1 MSEKKSKELA
11 DFIRFSAINM
21 TNKGKSSHVA
31 SVLSM
36 ADILGVLYGEFL
48 NIKHD
53 QPDYPERDIFILSKG
68 HAGAGVYASLA
79 WKGFFPKSVLD
90 THYQNGSI
98 LSGHVSH
105 KNIPGVEF
113 STGSLGHGLPVCVG
127 FAIARKNTNSKVVCL
142 LGDGECNEGTTWE
155 SALFASHH
163 KLNNLTVIIDA
174 NKYQSL
180 KTTNETLSLE
190 PFAKKWKSFGWTVF
204 DIDGHNL
211 NDISEALYSKSRKPK
226 CIIANTIKGNGVD
239 FMENNILWH
248 YRSPQDEEY
257 ELAIEKLRNYER

>member
-1 MSEKKSKELA
+1 MSS
-11 DFIRFSAINM
+11 FIKRFSTIKFNSIEGCNSKRINEIAERI
-21 TNKGKSSHVA
+21 NK
-31 SVLSM
+31 L
-36 ADILGVLYGEFL
+36 
-48 NIKHD
+48 
-53 QPDYPERDIFILSKG
+53 DIFSDDQDDFATSIFSEIVPTNLDKEGRFLIPDELKNFEKSGSFLLGHPVMNKEKG
-68 HAGAGVYASLA
+68 
-79 WKGFFPKSVLD
+79 
-90 THYQNGSI
+90 I
-98 LSGHVSH
+98 
-105 KNIPGVEF
+105 EF
-113 STGSLGHGLPVCVG
+113 STGSLGMGLALGMGV
-127 FAIARKNTNSKVVCL
+127 ALSAKRKNKEYNTYVI

>member
-1 MSEKKSKELA
+1 MTKKSKELA
-11 DFIRFSAINM
+11 DFIRISAVKM

-31 SVLSM
+31 SILSL
-36 ADILGVLYGEFL
+36 ADILGVLYGEYL
-48 NIKHD
+48 NVKPQEPNYAD
-53 QPDYPERDIFILSKG
+53 RDIFVLSKG
-68 HAGAGVYASLA
+68 HAGAGVYAALA
-79 WKGFFPKSVLD
+79 WKGFFPKEVLD

-113 STGSLGHGLPVCVG
+113 STGSLGHGLPVCLG
-127 FAIARKNTNSKVVCL
+127 FAMVKKNTSRVVCL

-163 KLNNLTVIIDA
+163 NLKNLTVIVDA

-180 KTTNETLSLE
+180 KTTNETLNLE
-190 PFAKKWKSFGWTVF
+190 PFADKWKSFGWDVF

-211 NDISEALYSKSRKPK
+211 SEISDALNRNSEKPK

-248 YRSPQDEEY
+248 YRSPQNEEY
-257 ELAIEKLRNYER
+257 ELAIQKLKNYER